1 MAAPHRFDATILREY
16 DVRGVVGKTL
26 HAEDAKNLGR
36 AFGTVIRRSGGST
49 VAVGRDGRLSSLDM
63 ENALVEG
70 LASTG
75 LTVKRVGE
83 GATPMLYF
91 ATFDLKTDAGV
102 QVTGSH
108 NPPDYNGFKMMM
120 NGGPVY
126 GAAIQDL
133 GKVAAAGDFEEGQG
147 KVEDV
152 PLFDRY
158 VNRLLDG
165 IRITKPLTV
174 AWDAGN
180 GVGGPVMA
188 ALAQRLPG
196 KHILLNEKVDGTF
209 PAHHP
214 DPTVESNLVQ
224 LKAAVAQNNADIGIA
239 FDGDADRIGLID
251 GRGRVI
257 WGDQILALLSRPVLA
272 EKPGSTIIADVK
284 ASQVLFDEVARLGG
298 SPLMW
303 NTGHSLIKKKMKE
316 THSPLAGE
324 MSGHIFFADRWYGVD
339 DALYA
344 ALRVLEL
351 IEWAGKSIAEL
362 RDELPTRVNTP
373 EMRFTSSDTR
383 KFAVVQE
390 VKDRLAKTPDAK
402 VDATD
407 GVRVSTADGWW
418 LLRASNTQ
426 DVLVGRCEAADAEG
440 LKRLQHILESQL
452 QASGVKLELT
462 GH

>member
-1 MAAPHRFDATILREY
+1 MAVPYRFDATILREY

-26 HAEDAKNLGR
+26 SADDARNLGR
-36 AFGTVIRRSGGST
+36 AFGTVIRRAGGSS

-70 LASTG
+70 LSSTG

-91 ATFDLKTDAGV
+91 ATFELKADAGV

-108 NPPDYNGFKMMM
+108 NPPDYNGFKMMLQ
-120 NGGPVY
+120 GGPVY
-126 GAAIQDL
+126 GAAIQEL
-133 GKVAAAGDFEEGQG
+133 GKIAAAGDYVEGQG
-147 KVEDV
+147 KVEDT

-158 VNRLLDG
+158 VDRLLDG
-165 IRITKPLTV
+165 IKITKPLTV

-209 PAHHP
+209 PSHHP

-251 GRGRVI
+251 GRGRVL
-257 WGDQILALLSRPVLA
+257 WGDQLLALLARPVL
-272 EKPGSTIIADVK
+272 EKQPGATIIADVK

-298 SPLMW
+298 KPLMW

-316 THSPLAGE
+316 TNSPLAGE
-324 MSGHIFFADRWYGVD
+324 MSGHVFFADRWYGVD

-351 IEWAGKSIAEL
+351 IEWAGKSLAEL
-362 RDELPTRVNTP
+362 RDELPTRINTP

-390 VKDRLAKTPDAK
+390 VKDRLAKSPDAK

-440 LKRLQHILESQL
+440 LKRLQGILEAQL
-452 QASGVKLELT
+452 TASGVKLELS

>member
-1 MAAPHRFDATILREY
+1 MAAPYRFDATILREY

-26 HAEDAKNLGR
+26 SADDARNLGR
-36 AFGTVIRRSGGST
+36 AFGTVIRRAGGSS

-70 LASTG
+70 LSSTG

-91 ATFDLKTDAGV
+91 ATFELKADAGV

-108 NPPDYNGFKMMM
+108 NPPDYNGFKMMLQ
-120 NGGPVY
+120 GGPVY
-126 GAAIQDL
+126 GAAIQEL
-133 GKVAAAGDFEEGQG
+133 GKIAASGDYVEGQG

-158 VNRLLDG
+158 VDRLLDG
-165 IRITKPLTV
+165 IKITKPLTV

-209 PAHHP
+209 PSHHP

-224 LKAAVAQNNADIGIA
+224 LKAAVAESNADIGIA

-251 GRGRVI
+251 GRGRVL
-257 WGDQILALLSRPVLA
+257 WGDQLLALLARPVL
-272 EKPGSTIIADVK
+272 EKQPGATIIADVK

-298 SPLMW
+298 KPLMW

-324 MSGHIFFADRWYGVD
+324 MSGHVFFADRWYGVD

-351 IEWAGKSIAEL
+351 IEWSGKSLAEL
-362 RDELPTRVNTP
+362 RDELPTRINTP

-390 VKDRLAKTPDAK
+390 VKDRLAKSPDAK

-426 DVLVGRCEAADAEG
+426 DVLVGRCEAADADG
-440 LKRLQHILESQL
+440 LKRLQGILEAQL
-452 QASGVKLELT
+452 TASGVKLELS

>member
-1 MAAPHRFDATILREY
+1 MAAPYRFDATILREY

-26 HAEDAKNLGR
+26 SADDARNLGR
-36 AFGTVIRRSGGST
+36 AFGTVIRRAGGNS

-70 LASTG
+70 LSSTG
-75 LTVKRVGE
+75 LTVKRIGE

-91 ATFDLKTDAGV
+91 ATFELQADAGV

-108 NPPDYNGFKMMM
+108 NPPDYNGFKMMLK
-120 NGGPVY
+120 GGPVY
-126 GAAIQDL
+126 GAAIQGL
-133 GKVAAAGDFEEGQG
+133 GKIAAAGDYVEGQG

-158 VNRLLDG
+158 VDKLLEG
-165 IRITKPLTV
+165 IKITKPLTV

-209 PAHHP
+209 PSHHP

-257 WGDQILALLSRPVLA
+257 WGDQILALLARPVL
-272 EKPGSTIIADVK
+272 EKQPGATIIADVK

-316 THSPLAGE
+316 TGSPLAGE

-344 ALRVLEL
+344 ALRMLEL
-351 IEWAGKSIAEL
+351 IEWSGKSLNDL
-362 RDELPTRVNTP
+362 RDELPTRINTP

-390 VKDRLAKTPDAK
+390 VKDRLAKMPDAK

-440 LKRLQHILESQL
+440 LKRLQGILEAQL
-452 QASGVKLELT
+452 TASGVKLELS

>member
-1 MAAPHRFDATILREY
+1 MAVPYRFDATILREY

-26 HAEDAKNLGR
+26 SADDARNLGR
-36 AFGTVIRRSGGST
+36 AFGTVIRRAGGSS

-70 LASTG
+70 LSSTG

-91 ATFDLKTDAGV
+91 ATFELKADAGV

-108 NPPDYNGFKMMM
+108 NPPDYNGFKMMLQ
-120 NGGPVY
+120 GGPVY
-126 GAAIQDL
+126 GAAIQEL
-133 GKVAAAGDFEEGQG
+133 GKIAAAGDYVEGQG

-158 VNRLLDG
+158 VDRLLDG
-165 IRITKPLTV
+165 IKITKPLTV

-209 PAHHP
+209 PSHHP

-224 LKAAVAQNNADIGIA
+224 LKAAVAQSNADIGIA

-251 GRGRVI
+251 GRGRVL
-257 WGDQILALLSRPVLA
+257 WGDQLLALLARPVL
-272 EKPGSTIIADVK
+272 EKQPGATIIADVK

-298 SPLMW
+298 KPLMW

-316 THSPLAGE
+316 TNSPLAGE
-324 MSGHIFFADRWYGVD
+324 MSGHVFFADRWYGVD

-351 IEWAGKSIAEL
+351 IEWSGKSLAEL
-362 RDELPTRVNTP
+362 RDELPTRINTP

-390 VKDRLAKTPDAK
+390 VKDRLAKSPDAK

-440 LKRLQHILESQL
+440 LKRLQGILEAQL
-452 QASGVKLELT
+452 TASGVKLELS